1 MVAAAAAGPGTVCP
15 VPEDIDVRRALD
27 ADADGLIELIAGC
40 WAEYP
45 GTVMD
50 VDGELPHLRAVDSAF
65 RALGELAWV
74 AAAGGQVVGSVGL
87 VPITGADAAELRMLY
102 VRAAARRSGLGGRL
116 LAVAED
122 EARRRGARRIQ
133 LWSDTRFTTAPPL
146 LRAARLPARPATREL
161 HDLSASVEY
170 FFSKDLQERQANRE
184 SASPA
189 RPSTSPP

>member
-1 MVAAAAAGPGTVCP
+1 
-15 VPEDIDVRRALD
+15 
-27 ADADGLIELIAGC
+27 
-40 WAEYP
+40 
-45 GTVMD
+45 
-50 VDGELPHLRAVDSAF
+50 
-65 RALGELAWV
+65 
-74 AAAGGQVVGSVGL
+74 
-87 VPITGADAAELRMLY
+87 MLY

-133 LWSDTRFTTAPPL
+133 LWSDTRFTTAH
-146 LRAARLPARPATREL
+146 RFYERRGPATREL

-170 FFSKDLQERQANRE
+170 LFFKDLQERQANRE

>member
-1 MVAAAAAGPGTVCP
+1 M
-15 VPEDIDVRRALD
+15 PEDIDVRRALD

-65 RALGELAWV
+65 RALGRLAWV
-74 AAAGGQVVGSVGL
+74 AEAGGQVVGSVGL
-87 VPITGADAAELRMLY
+87 IPITGADAAELRMLY

-122 EARRRGARRIQ
+122 EARQRGARRIQ
-133 LWSDTRFTTAPPL
+133 LWSDTRFTTAH
-146 LRAARLPARPATREL
+146 RFYERRGPATREL

-170 FFSKDLQERQANRE
+170 LFSKDLQERQANRE